1 MSTVTAPTHRK
12 HDSAAVRRLLAAG
25 QTAFI
30 DPATGHRQA
39 FTADC
44 PVDGQPAGVRRV
56 TRERGA
62 GIMEVTMRCTRCA
75 GDFVAPAQT
84 LYLS

>member
-1 MSTVTAPTHRK
+1 MPTVDALTHAK

-25 QTAFI
+25 QTTFI
-30 DPATGHRQA
+30 DPATGHLQA
-39 FTADC
+39 LTADC
-44 PVDGQPAGVRRV
+44 PTDGQPASVRRV
-56 TRERGA
+56 TRESGA
-62 GIMEVTMRCTRCA
+62 GILEVTMRCTRCA